1 MTHEVMV
8 LCNCDE
14 DPCRMEVYV
23 SDVRIAVAELE
34 RAREA
39 HRSGKVFFVPE
50 ILDLKI
56 IGK

>member
-1 MTHEVMV
+1 MTHEVRV

-34 RAREA
+34 ELRRLRQSVGRVWGTDPLEVLRKTA
-39 HRSGKVFFVPE
+39 
-50 ILDLKI
+50 
-56 IGK
+56 

>member
-1 MTHEVMV
+1 MTHEVYV

-34 RAREA
+34 QQKAISATLERVWGADPLEVLRKTA
-39 HRSGKVFFVPE
+39 
-50 ILDLKI
+50 
-56 IGK
+56 